1 MPPIR
6 LSNIS
11 VPACTMLFALIA
23 LNLGDIAV
31 AAAASCGSEMLGQ
44 GRVTHVID
52 ARTLQLS
59 DGRQIRLAAI
69 EPPSNSATAK
79 AALTALVDNRDVSL
93 WGDGDAPDRYG
104 RQHAFVVLPGA
115 DTTVQDMLLRAG
127 AAMVTGTT
135 AAGGCRKELVAAE
148 AAAQQAGQ
156 GIWAALDVIKNARS
170 PGDILAK
177 LGQFTLVEGKVVSAR
192 QSGATFYL
200 NFGRRWRQDFAVIIP
215 RRMVGLLARDGID
228 VKTLAGHRIRVRGWV
243 EQRGGP
249 RIEVRGTGQV
259 EVLDR
264 S

>member
-1 MPPIR
+1 MR
-6 LSNIS
+6 LSNIPM
-11 VPACTMLFALIA
+11 PACTVLVALIA
-23 LNLGDIAV
+23 SNLGDVAV
-31 AAAASCGSEMLGQ
+31 ATAASCGGEMLGQ
-44 GRVTHVID
+44 GRVAHVID

-59 DGRQIRLAAI
+59 DGRRIRLAGI
-69 EPPSNSATAK
+69 EPPSNAETAK
-79 AALTALVDNRDVSL
+79 AALAALIDNRDVSL
-93 WGDGDAPDRYG
+93 WGDDDAPDRYG
-104 RQHAFVVLPGA
+104 RQHAFIVLTGA
-115 DTTVQDMLLRAG
+115 GTTVQDMLLRAG
-127 AAMVTGTT
+127 AAMVTGAT
-135 AAGGCRKELVAAE
+135 ASGDCRTELVAAE
-148 AAAQQAGQ
+148 TAARQAGQ
-156 GIWAALDVIKNARS
+156 GIWAAPNVIKNARS

-215 RRMVGLLARDGID
+215 RRMIGLLARDGID
-228 VKTLAGHRIRVRGWV
+228 VRTLAGRRIRVRGWI